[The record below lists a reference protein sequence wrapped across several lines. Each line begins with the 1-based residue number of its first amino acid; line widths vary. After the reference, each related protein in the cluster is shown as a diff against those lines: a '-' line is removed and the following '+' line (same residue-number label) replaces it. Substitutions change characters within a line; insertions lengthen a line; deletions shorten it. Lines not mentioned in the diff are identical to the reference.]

1 MTCVIICG
9 GRIDDYGHARN
20 YCEGAELV
28 ISADSGARHC
38 MAMGV
43 VPDIVLGD
51 FDSID
56 SDDYSRLEAAGAE
69 ILRFPVEKDM
79 TDSELA
85 VEIAIERGCRKI
97 VLLGAVGTRLDHS
110 LSNLFLLKKTHDA
123 GAEGIIA
130 DEKNEVRL
138 ISGGIKLRRKEGAF
152 VTLLPFGGDAR
163 GVSTRGLYFPLHDA
177 VLRIGSSLG
186 VSNRFT
192 ENEAYVEVKE
202 GLLLV
207 ITAKD

>member
-56 SDDYSRLEAAGAE
+56 SDDYSRLEAAGAD
-69 ILRFPVEKDM
+69 IL
-79 TDSELA
+79 
-85 VEIAIERGCRKI
+85 
-97 VLLGAVGTRLDHS
+97 
-110 LSNLFLLKKTHDA
+110 
-123 GAEGIIA
+123 
-130 DEKNEVRL
+130 
-138 ISGGIKLRRKEGAF
+138 
-152 VTLLPFGGDAR
+152 
-163 GVSTRGLYFPLHDA
+163 
-177 VLRIGSSLG
+177 
-186 VSNRFT
+186 
-192 ENEAYVEVKE
+192 
-202 GLLLV
+202 
-207 ITAKD
+207 